1 MGRIG
6 DLNEAPS
13 QTGKPPPGMAGVFVV
28 GPSADIVDGNRVAD
42 MRQWAGRLRALL
54 PELERPIIA
63 LEGAESL
70 DLAVN
75 DLAEAGVAEF
85 AADHPEL
92 LHRVRHCR
100 YSA

>member
-1 MGRIG
+1 
-6 DLNEAPS
+6 
-13 QTGKPPPGMAGVFVV
+13 
-28 GPSADIVDGNRVAD
+28 

-75 DLAEAGVAEF
+75 DLAEAGVAELPPITQNCCIVSVI
-85 AADHPEL
+85 AVTPPL
-92 LHRVRHCR
+92 R
-100 YSA
+100 